1 MWGGDLAEM
10 QLISKYNKDFRF
22 LLCVIDLFS
31 KRALGKGEKDAKIT
45 DALQSILHDLGRK
58 PDKIWV
64 DHGSK
69 FYSKSFRTWLDDN
82 DIKIYSTHNEGKSVV
97 PERFIR
103 TLKQDLQAHNSC
115 VKKTFIL
122 TC

>member
-10 QLISKYNKDFRF
+10 QLISKYNKDFKF

-31 KRALGKGEKDAKIT
+31 KRPLGKGEKDAIIADT
-45 DALQSILHDLGRK
+45 LQSILHDDSGRK

-64 DHGSK
+64 DPDSK
-69 FYSKSFRTWLDDN
+69 FYSRSFRTWLGDN
-82 DIKIYSTHNEGKSVV
+82 DIKVYSTHNEGKSVV

-103 TLKQDLQAHNSC
+103 TLKHKIYKHIIAVS
-115 VKKTFIL
+115 KKRLF
-122 TC
+122 